1 MINGNVS
8 LDELMSQLL
17 TAHDTYTSQLT
28 VEIREEGER
37 EARNAVKAEQD
48 LAFEMAQQVRTRIFR
63 AGLQWCRQMDQMNI

>member
-48 LAFEMAQQVRTRIFR
+48 LAFEMAQQVRFQKIIRK
-63 AGLQWCRQMDQMNI
+63 

>member
-48 LAFEMAQQVRTRIFR
+48 LAFEMAQQVSSE
-63 AGLQWCRQMDQMNI
+63 NIGNQQLSLKL

>member
-48 LAFEMAQQVRTRIFR
+48 LAFEMAQQVRFQKNNKEMISLF
-63 AGLQWCRQMDQMNI
+63 

>member
-48 LAFEMAQQVRTRIFR
+48 LAFEMAQQVRF
-63 AGLQWCRQMDQMNI
+63 QKQ